1 MKPPTAAQ
9 LRYLR
14 GLAETTGMT
23 FSPPRTSAD
32 ASREIARLKALPA
45 DGPGDRRRE
54 RRQVQADLAQRPD
67 DAVRVRPGETSG
79 YGASAH
85 WANARP
91 EDRR

>member
-1 MKPPTAAQ
+1 MKSPTAAQ

-14 GLAETTGMT
+14 GLAESTGTT

-79 YGASAH
+79 DGANCRWSH
-85 WANARP
+85 RMHD
-91 EDRR
+91 E